1 MMAVKRG
8 HTMTTRAIL
17 DFGVNPNIFL
27 RKDAD
32 GSTPLHIAVQNTN
45 TVLAELLIQYGP
57 TEQLYTEN
65 SVGQTPLEIAGL
77 KFLPRV
83 MGSIEAPLPEVP
95 NVDVSSQVQSL
106 KRTAPFDV
114 EKQKVEI
121 PKLRATLDG
130 LVADGR
136 LVYGTKLATELFAFA
151 GRMEE
156 KLAMEVARKDA
167 AKDSDVKEEDSEVD
181 HLVSHSTTAGMYALL
196 RDATAVRSGRR
207 QLVHLADVQRS
218 VQRSLAAQQATV
230 WTAPLSCGCG
240 HRTRESKKEEPEQ
253 PDPEKQRIAR
263 LQQRSLLR
271 FAPMYQHSFR
281 YRVEINL
288 FGPEPALSPIGVT
301 PGPGWCGRGMFCAF
315 CGQSYD

>member
-17 DFGVNPNIFL
+17 DFGVNPTIFL

-45 TVLAELLIQYGP
+45 TFLAELLLQYGP

-83 MGSIEAPLPEVP
+83 MGSIEARLPKVP
-95 NVDVSSQVQSL
+95 CVDVSSQVQSL
-106 KRTAPFDV
+106 KSTAPFDV

-121 PKLRATLDG
+121 PKLRATLDA

-156 KLAMEVARKDA
+156 KLAIEIARKDA
-167 AKDSDVKEEDSEVD
+167 AKDSNVKEEDSEVD
-181 HLVSHSTTAGMYALL
+181 HRASHGTTARVYALL

-218 VQRSLAAQQATV
+218 VQRSLAAQQVTV
-230 WTAPLSCGCG
+230 WTAPPSWG
-240 HRTRESKKEEPEQ
+240 HRTWESKEEEPEQ

-263 LQQRSLLR
+263 LQQRSLFR
-271 FAPMYQHSFR
+271 FEPMNPRFFG
-281 YRVEINL
+281 YRIQINL
-288 FGPEPALSPIGVT
+288 FGPEPALAPMGVT
-301 PGPGWCGRGMFCAF
+301 PGPGWCGRGMCCAF

>member
-1 MMAVKRG
+1 MAVKRG

-17 DFGVNPNIFL
+17 DFGVNPTIFL

-32 GSTPLHIAVQNTN
+32 GSTPLHIAAQNTN
-45 TVLAELLIQYGP
+45 TVLAELLLQYGP

-77 KFLPRV
+77 KFIPRV
-83 MGSIEAPLPEVP
+83 MGSIEASLPKVP
-95 NVDVSSQVQSL
+95 NVDVSGQVQSL

-121 PKLRATLDG
+121 PKLRATLDA

-156 KLAMEVARKDA
+156 KLAIEVARKDA

-181 HLVSHSTTAGMYALL
+181 HLASHGTTAGMYALL

-218 VQRSLAAQQATV
+218 VQRSLAAQQVTV
-230 WTAPLSCGCG
+230 CTAPLGRG
-240 HRTRESKKEEPEQ
+240 HRTWESKEEPEQ
-253 PDPEKQRIAR
+253 PDPEKQRIAL
-263 LQQRSLLR
+263 LQQRSLFR
-271 FAPMYQHSFR
+271 FEPMNPRFFG
-281 YRVEINL
+281 YRVQINL
-288 FGPEPALSPIGVT
+288 FDPEPALPPMGVT
-301 PGPGWCGRGMFCAF
+301 PGPGWCGHRMCCAF